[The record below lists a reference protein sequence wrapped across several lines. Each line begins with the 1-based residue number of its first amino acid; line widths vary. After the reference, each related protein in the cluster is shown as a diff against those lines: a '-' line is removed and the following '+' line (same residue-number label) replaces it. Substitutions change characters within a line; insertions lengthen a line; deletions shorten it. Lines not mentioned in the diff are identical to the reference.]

1 MMLTAL
7 YEIEEGLLIELAE
20 QGPGAHHGVAG
31 YGLLTMVSALPDL
44 LEGAIAST
52 QSYEQMEQTETA
64 EVR

>member
-1 MMLTAL
+1 MVLTAL

-44 LEGAIAST
+44 LEGLITSAD
-52 QSYEQMEQTETA
+52 SYEQTGEA
-64 EVR
+64 NAK